1 MEQIVKK
8 HFSITNIC
16 LADNN
21 LTVQEAERLA
31 TALKSSKSWITQL
44 DVSKNELMDDG
55 VAAIARSLKK
65 NKALKVLNIKDTNCL
80 SEGFKTLAE
89 VLQSN
94 TTLHKVVLSQN
105 SIKSELKEKIK
116 ELSDKNKTFKTRVEM
131 PNIQKEASQLKK
143 NLSKHTRT
151 WHSMEEEAHHIN
163 QEK

>member
-1 MEQIVKK
+1 
-8 HFSITNIC
+8 
-16 LADNN
+16 
-21 LTVQEAERLA
+21 
-31 TALKSSKSWITQL
+31 
-44 DVSKNELMDDG
+44 MDEG
-55 VAAIARSLKK
+55 VAAIACSLKK

-131 PNIQKEASQLKK
+131 PNI
-143 NLSKHTRT
+143 
-151 WHSMEEEAHHIN
+151 
-163 QEK
+163 